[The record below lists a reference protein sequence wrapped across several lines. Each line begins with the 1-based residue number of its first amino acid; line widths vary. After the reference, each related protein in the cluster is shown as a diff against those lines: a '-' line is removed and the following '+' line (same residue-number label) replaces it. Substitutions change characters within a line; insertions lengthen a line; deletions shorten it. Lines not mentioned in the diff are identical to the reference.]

1 MKKWMCGLLAAV
13 MALGLTAC
21 GGKETAAA
29 WTKENGQAIV
39 DSEAFSDELDELDLD
54 TACAVYG
61 LDRQQVTDGF
71 VRRSAGATCEE
82 VAVLIFDS
90 EDHAK
95 AAVETLD
102 SYVQN
107 QIDQNR
113 DYRPAEV
120 PKLENKWLEQRGST
134 VLLVVA
140 NDLKAA
146 QDAVK

>member
-1 MKKWMCGLLAAV
+1 MKKYLCAIVALV

-21 GGKETAAA
+21 GGSDGAA
-29 WTKENGQAIV
+29 WTCENGQSIA
-39 DSEAFSDELDELDLD
+39 DSQAFSDELDELDLD

-61 LDRQQVTDGF
+61 LDREQVTDGF

-90 EDHAK
+90 KEHAAGGLTQLK
-95 AAVETLD
+95 
-102 SYVQN
+102 SYLESQIESN
-107 QIDQNR
+107 Q

-120 PKLENKWLEQRGST
+120 PKLNKAWLEQGENT

-140 NDLKAA
+140 NDMSAA
-146 QDAVK
+146 QSAIG